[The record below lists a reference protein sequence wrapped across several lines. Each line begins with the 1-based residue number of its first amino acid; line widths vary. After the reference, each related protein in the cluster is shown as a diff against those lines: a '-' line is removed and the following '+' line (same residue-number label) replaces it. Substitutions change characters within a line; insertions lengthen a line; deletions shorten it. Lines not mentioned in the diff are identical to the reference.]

1 MNNLLDNFILEIT
14 FFNYIIKTQIINLLV
29 IILLITILFLMFT
42 NAYAVNRLKIIAFNG
57 SVIVFFL
64 SVFLAVGLDVFYNG
78 YQYTIT
84 FPFFK
89 ALNIQYIL
97 GIDGISVLFIILT
110 TFLIPFCILISC
122 NSINY
127 NLKYYL
133 ILFLVC
139 EIFLIN
145 VFSSLDVI
153 VFYIFFESVLI
164 PMFFIVGVWGSRT
177 RRIHAAYQFFL
188 YTLLGSLIMLVS
200 LLFIH
205 SYVNTTDLQILS
217 NTNFSYMRQLLIWI
231 AFFLSF
237 AVKIPMLPFHIW
249 LPEAHVEAPTAGSV
263 LLAGVLLKL
272 GSYGFLRFSIPL
284 FAYATQYFIPFMYTL
299 AIIGI
304 IYGSLTTIRQIDCK
318 KIIAYSSV
326 VHMNFAIIG
335 LFSLNMQGLGGSYS

>member
-1 MNNLLDNFILEIT
+1 MTELQNNFIFEIN
-14 FFNYIIKTQIINLLV
+14 FFNNVIKTQMMNLLV
-29 IILLITILFLMFT
+29 IILLVTILLLMFT
-42 NAYAVNRLKIIAFNG
+42 GTYELNKLKKIAFNG
-57 SVIVFFL
+57 SVITFFF
-64 SVFLAVGLDVFYNG
+64 SVFLVIGLDIFYNG
-78 YQYTIT
+78 YQYT
-84 FPFFK
+84 FAMPFFK
-89 ALNIQYIL
+89 GLNIQYIM
-97 GIDGISVLFIILT
+97 GIDGVSVLFIILT

-122 NSINY
+122 NSIHY

-133 ILFLVC
+133 ILFLIC
-139 EIFLIN
+139 EILLIN

-153 VFYIFFESVLI
+153 IFYIFFESVLI

-205 SYVNTTDLQILS
+205 SNVSTTDLQILS
-217 NTNFSYMRQLLIWI
+217 NINFSYMRQILIWI
-231 AFFLSF
+231 AFFFSF

-284 FAYATQYFIPFMYTL
+284 FTYATQYFIPFMYTL
-299 AIIGI
+299 AIVGI

-326 VHMNFAIIG
+326 VHMNFAIVG
-335 LFSLNMQGLGGSYS
+335 LFSLNMQGLGGSYF